1 MTISRIKLYAK
12 LYGNKKVY
20 LKKKDRK
27 KLKYFDAND
36 VSVMKFLKVERRVT
50 KEIESQTIAQNI
62 SFISLTI

>member
-12 LYGNKKVY
+12 LYGNKVY

>member
-20 LKKKDRK
+20 LKKKDRN